1 MPMKILFAVQASA
14 LHAARWINQFKAS
27 GCDIHVM
34 ENLVPGWGICP
45 EFECG
50 EFHVPQV
57 LPSRKGVTSVCTFR
71 GNHWYGLRKRFGLA
85 MPTAWLQEQ
94 HEDYLAKWI
103 HREKPDAIH
112 LLGLG
117 VNWIN
122 QGVPLLRIK
131 KRLGGFS
138 CPLVYSSW
146 GTDLDFFGQDPGN
159 QAGVRAVLGQVDVFV
174 SECERDCRLAKDF
187 GFRGVFGGYFPAFGG
202 TKLEEVNRHR
212 LPWKSSGRRLILVKG
227 RDHASG
233 GDPIGRALT
242 VMRALGRCADEI
254 KQAGCRVAILQP
266 DSTVTAEAHVLRA
279 TTGLEI
285 ELLPRLPYEGLLRL
299 MGAARVVAAM
309 TINDGL
315 PSILVEA
322 MAFGALPLH
331 SDLEPIREWVEDG
344 KNGLL
349 VGAEDAE
356 ATAAAIRRAVRD
368 DDLVDCASEINGR
381 LVAEKLEYKA
391 VRQRA
396 IDLYERIST
405 RPRK

>member
-1 MPMKILFAVQASA
+1 
-14 LHAARWINQFKAS
+14 
-27 GCDIHVM
+27 
-34 ENLVPGWGICP
+34 
-45 EFECG
+45 
-50 EFHVPQV
+50 
-57 LPSRKGVTSVCTFR
+57 
-71 GNHWYGLRKRFGLA
+71 
-85 MPTAWLQEQ
+85 
-94 HEDYLAKWI
+94 
-103 HREKPDAIH
+103 
-112 LLGLG
+112 
-117 VNWIN
+117 
-122 QGVPLLRIK
+122 
-131 KRLGGFS
+131 
-138 CPLVYSSW
+138 
-146 GTDLDFFGQDPGN
+146 
-159 QAGVRAVLGQVDVFV
+159 
-174 SECERDCRLAKDF
+174 
-187 GFRGVFGGYFPAFGG
+187 
-202 TKLEEVNRHR
+202 
-212 LPWKSSGRRLILVKG
+212 
-227 RDHASG
+227 
-233 GDPIGRALT
+233 
-242 VMRALGRCADEI
+242 MRALGRCADEI